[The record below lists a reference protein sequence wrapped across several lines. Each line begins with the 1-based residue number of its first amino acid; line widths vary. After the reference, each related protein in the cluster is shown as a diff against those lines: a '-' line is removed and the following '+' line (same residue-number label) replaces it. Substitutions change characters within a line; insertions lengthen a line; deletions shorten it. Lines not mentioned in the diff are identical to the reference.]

1 MNILPEV
8 PSAGFFTVS
17 SSIFGNTAL
26 ENQETLRSIFGDY
39 VTSLDQPPTLL
50 TSLSSS
56 SDIPPLQP
64 PPSSILQRK
73 NSIQSDYQSVYSD
86 GHESFHSLVDT
97 QDQSFMDDDFHSIT
111 DTSSIISGNKHMSD
125 SDSFSSLPGDSQP
138 PLSSLRD
145 SYEPPPS
152 RRRNSIF
159 SITSATHSL
168 IRSDHRNRDL
178 FASIGGEKNEKGDDY
193 RTVVESE
200 INDNSSLSTL
210 SSKKRR
216 MNLNVISSFFSLYY

>member
-1 MNILPEV
+1 M
-8 PSAGFFTVS
+8 
-17 SSIFGNTAL
+17 
-26 ENQETLRSIFGDY
+26 
-39 VTSLDQPPTLL
+39 DQPPTLL

-56 SDIPPLQP
+56 SDIPP
-64 PPSSILQRK
+64 PPSSSLSSSSNLQRK

-111 DTSSIISGNKHMSD
+111 DTSSILSGNKHMSD

-168 IRSDHRNRDL
+168 IRSDHRNHDHFVSL
-178 FASIGGEKNEKGDDY
+178 GGEKNEKGDDY

-200 INDNSSLSTL
+200 LNDNSSLSTL
-210 SSKKRR
+210 SSKKHR
-216 MNLNVISSFFSLYY
+216 MNLNVLSFFFLFLLLVLCI